1 MKLSLI
7 PPPPVASLNIPVD
20 EPCYKIGE
28 EGFFGPDDTFH
39 EEGDYIVFDGI
50 PAMNFI
56 PMNEL
61 AEEKILAYF
70 TELDVLG
77 AEAAKL
83 AKRGYIS
90 LVSRLEKDEEDEPV
104 ENKGIR
110 SLTKAPAPSTLG
122 KKKRGR
128 PPVKKIGSDNEPKA
142 PDTQLGKTV
151 ELDG

>member
-7 PPPPVASLNIPVD
+7 PPPPIAALSIPVD
-20 EPCYKIGE
+20 EACYKIGE

-39 EEGDYIVFDGI
+39 EEGDVIVFDGV
-50 PAMNFI
+50 PGMNFI

-70 TELDVLG
+70 TELDILG

-83 AKRGYIS
+83 AKRGYIK
-90 LVSRLEKDEEDEPV
+90 LVDRLIKEEEEVPV
-104 ENKGIR
+104 DNKGIR
-110 SLTKAPAPSTLG
+110 SLSKPAEPAILG

-128 PPVKKIGSDNEPKA
+128 PPVKKIGNDKVLEA
-142 PDTQLGKTV
+142 PASQLGKPV
-151 ELDG
+151 EVNG